1 MALFTS
7 IEKDA
12 QEAAQKVSAQFP
24 GSSVTAQV
32 KDKVVTLTGTAP
44 DVVTKGQIMAAFSK
58 LVPDAGNVVN
68 LIRSEHPGSVASAP
82 SAATTGGVAFGGA
95 PQASAASAIPSSAA
109 PAAAPATRTHTVQ
122 RGDTLSAIAKKYY
135 GNANAYTKIF
145 EANKNI
151 LKDPDHIYPGQVLTI
166 PG

>member
-12 QEAAQKVSAQFP
+12 QEAARKVSAQFP
-24 GSSVTAQV
+24 GSSVTAEV
-32 KDKVVTLTGTAP
+32 KDKVVTLHGSAP
-44 DVVTKGQIMAAFSK
+44 DVVTKGRIMAEFSK

-82 SAATTGGVAFGGA
+82 SAATTGGVAFGGS
-95 PQASAASAIPSSAA
+95 PQASAASAIPGPAPTGASAA
-109 PAAAPATRTHTVQ
+109 RTHTVQ